1 MLDRRGFL
9 KFIGGAAVGTLATP
23 VVWKGLDDISIWSQ
37 NWPWIP
43 SLQYGNHENTYVRTV
58 SKLCPAAGATKIRL
72 VGGRPVRVLSD
83 PESPLGG
90 GVSALAVTE
99 VQMRYSPARLKRPLL
114 RNSDGGY
121 REITWEEAEKLLLEK
136 LAAAKKQ
143 TEHDSVVCISGD
155 ENGTM
160 NELLA
165 GFAAQTGSGRFFAMP
180 SDAQATAQA
189 WKLMGGRGRVGF
201 DIPNSDYVF
210 AVGANVLETW
220 GSVVVNRHAWGQA
233 RPAGAEPAMRLA
245 YAGPVQNNTAA
256 GADLWLPIK
265 PGTEL
270 FLLLGVARQLIK
282 DGVAAPAGGLD
293 DFAALVAKWTPE
305 KVCEITG
312 LMPERFTAVVDGLK
326 KAKKPLVV
334 VGSDMDQGG
343 GTGPVRIGMAINML
357 LDRVNKEG
365 GMRMIP
371 LAPPAVNGAASY
383 DVLMQGDLV
392 RYAAD
397 MAQGNMPEV
406 GVLMVYEANPVYA
419 LPGKDI
425 EAVFKKSDFSVAFTC
440 FFDETARRCDLVLPN
455 ALGLERYDDVAEP
468 FSYGKFVYALVRP
481 VAEPLY
487 QARPAGDVVIDMA
500 YKLGINLGVSDVV
513 TMLKAKAFNI
523 GADWGSLSDG
533 NVYVS
538 DIVVPNKT
546 LAYRFSPDDL
556 ALVEKA
562 EAAAA
567 SSGKELAVAFVSK
580 LGLGTPETAI
590 PPFNTKLITDDEL
603 DKNMLV
609 AAVNGATLKKLGL
622 YEGINLGVSDV
633 VTMLK
638 AKAFNIGADWGS
650 LSDGNVYV
658 SDIVVPNK
666 TLAYRFSPDDLAL
679 VEKAEA
685 AAASSGKEL
694 AVAFVS
700 KLGLGTPETAIP
712 PFNTK
717 LITDDELDKNML
729 VAAVNGATLKKL
741 GLYEGNRIV
750 LTSKAGKVMAKI
762 RVFEGVTNDT
772 VALTMGFGHTAFGE
786 FNDGKGMDVMALVT
800 PSSEPGSGLSVWN
813 DTRVNVAQA

>member
-121 REITWEEAEKLLLEK
+121 REISWEEAEKLLLEK

-282 DGVAAPAGGLD
+282 DGVAAPAG
-293 DFAALVAKWTPE
+293 
-305 KVCEITG
+305 
-312 LMPERFTAVVDGLK
+312 
-326 KAKKPLVV
+326 
-334 VGSDMDQGG
+334 
-343 GTGPVRIGMAINML
+343 
-357 LDRVNKEG
+357 
-365 GMRMIP
+365 
-371 LAPPAVNGAASY
+371 
-383 DVLMQGDLV
+383 
-392 RYAAD
+392 
-397 MAQGNMPEV
+397 
-406 GVLMVYEANPVYA
+406 
-419 LPGKDI
+419 
-425 EAVFKKSDFSVAFTC
+425 
-440 FFDETARRCDLVLPN
+440 
-455 ALGLERYDDVAEP
+455 
-468 FSYGKFVYALVRP
+468 
-481 VAEPLY
+481 
-487 QARPAGDVVIDMA
+487 DVVIDMA

-533 NVYVS
+533 NAYVS

-603 DKNMLV
+603 D
-609 AAVNGATLKKLGL
+609 T
-622 YEGINLGVSDV
+622 
-633 VTMLK
+633 
-638 AKAFNIGADWGS
+638 
-650 LSDGNVYV
+650 
-658 SDIVVPNK
+658 
-666 TLAYRFSPDDLAL
+666 
-679 VEKAEA
+679 
-685 AAASSGKEL
+685 
-694 AVAFVS
+694 
-700 KLGLGTPETAIP
+700 
-712 PFNTK
+712 
-717 LITDDELDKNML
+717 NML

>member
-425 EAVFKKSDFSVAFTC
+425 EAVFKKSSMSLTI
-440 FFDETARRCDLVLPN
+440 TL
-455 ALGLERYDDVAEP
+455 
-468 FSYGKFVYALVRP
+468 
-481 VAEPLY
+481 
-487 QARPAGDVVIDMA
+487 
-500 YKLGINLGVSDVV
+500 
-513 TMLKAKAFNI
+513 I
-523 GADWGSLSDG
+523 GA
-533 NVYVS
+533 
-538 DIVVPNKT
+538 
-546 LAYRFSPDDL
+546 
-556 ALVEKA
+556 
-562 EAAAA
+562 
-567 SSGKELAVAFVSK
+567 
-580 LGLGTPETAI
+580 
-590 PPFNTKLITDDEL
+590 
-603 DKNMLV
+603 
-609 AAVNGATLKKLGL
+609 
-622 YEGINLGVSDV
+622 
-633 VTMLK
+633 
-638 AKAFNIGADWGS
+638 
-650 LSDGNVYV
+650 
-658 SDIVVPNK
+658 
-666 TLAYRFSPDDLAL
+666 
-679 VEKAEA
+679 
-685 AAASSGKEL
+685 
-694 AVAFVS
+694 
-700 KLGLGTPETAIP
+700 
-712 PFNTK
+712 
-717 LITDDELDKNML
+717 
-729 VAAVNGATLKKL
+729 
-741 GLYEGNRIV
+741 
-750 LTSKAGKVMAKI
+750 
-762 RVFEGVTNDT
+762 
-772 VALTMGFGHTAFGE
+772 
-786 FNDGKGMDVMALVT
+786 
-800 PSSEPGSGLSVWN
+800 
-813 DTRVNVAQA
+813 

>member
-189 WKLMGGRGRVGF
+189 WKFMGGRGRVGF

-312 LMPERFTAVVDGLK
+312 LMPERFAAVVDGLK

-622 YEGINLGVSDV
+622 YEG
-633 VTMLK
+633 
-638 AKAFNIGADWGS
+638 
-650 LSDGNVYV
+650 
-658 SDIVVPNK
+658 
-666 TLAYRFSPDDLAL
+666 
-679 VEKAEA
+679 
-685 AAASSGKEL
+685 
-694 AVAFVS
+694 
-700 KLGLGTPETAIP
+700 
-712 PFNTK
+712 
-717 LITDDELDKNML
+717 
-729 VAAVNGATLKKL
+729 
-741 GLYEGNRIV
+741 NRIV

>member
-99 VQMRYSPARLKRPLL
+99 VQMRDSPARLKRPLL

-121 REITWEEAEKLLLEK
+121 RETTWEEAEKLLLEK

-343 GTGPVRIGMAINML
+343 
-357 LDRVNKEG
+357 
-365 GMRMIP
+365 
-371 LAPPAVNGAASY
+371 APALSASAW
-383 DVLMQGDLV
+383 
-392 RYAAD
+392 R
-397 MAQGNMPEV
+397 
-406 GVLMVYEANPVYA
+406 
-419 LPGKDI
+419 
-425 EAVFKKSDFSVAFTC
+425 STC
-440 FFDETARRCDLVLPN
+440 SSTA
-455 ALGLERYDDVAEP
+455 
-468 FSYGKFVYALVRP
+468 
-481 VAEPLY
+481 
-487 QARPAGDVVIDMA
+487 
-500 YKLGINLGVSDVV
+500 
-513 TMLKAKAFNI
+513 
-523 GADWGSLSDG
+523 
-533 NVYVS
+533 
-538 DIVVPNKT
+538 
-546 LAYRFSPDDL
+546 
-556 ALVEKA
+556 
-562 EAAAA
+562 
-567 SSGKELAVAFVSK
+567 
-580 LGLGTPETAI
+580 
-590 PPFNTKLITDDEL
+590 
-603 DKNMLV
+603 
-609 AAVNGATLKKLGL
+609 
-622 YEGINLGVSDV
+622 
-633 VTMLK
+633 
-638 AKAFNIGADWGS
+638 
-650 LSDGNVYV
+650 
-658 SDIVVPNK
+658 
-666 TLAYRFSPDDLAL
+666 
-679 VEKAEA
+679 
-685 AAASSGKEL
+685 
-694 AVAFVS
+694 
-700 KLGLGTPETAIP
+700 
-712 PFNTK
+712 
-717 LITDDELDKNML
+717 
-729 VAAVNGATLKKL
+729 
-741 GLYEGNRIV
+741 
-750 LTSKAGKVMAKI
+750 
-762 RVFEGVTNDT
+762 
-772 VALTMGFGHTAFGE
+772 
-786 FNDGKGMDVMALVT
+786 
-800 PSSEPGSGLSVWN
+800 
-813 DTRVNVAQA
+813 

>member
-23 VVWKGLDDISIWSQ
+23 VIWKGLDDISIWSQ

-43 SLQYGNHENTYVRTV
+43 SLQYGNNENTYIRTV
-58 SKLCPAAGATKIRL
+58 SKLCPSAGATKIRL

-90 GVSALAVTE
+90 GVTALAATE
-99 VQMRYSPARLKRPLL
+99 VQMRYSPARLKRPLP
-114 RNSDGGY
+114 RSPDGADG
-121 REITWEEAEKLLLEK
+121 EITWEEAEKLLLEK

-143 TEHDSVVCISGD
+143 AGCDHDSVVCISGD

-165 GFAAQTGSGRFFAMP
+165 GFAAQTGSGHFFAMP
-180 SDAQATAQA
+180 SDAQTTAQA
-189 WKLMGGRGRVGF
+189 WRLMGGRGRVGF

-220 GSVVVNRHAWGQA
+220 GPVVVNRHAWGQA

-282 DGVAAPAGGLD
+282 DGVAAPAKGLD
-293 DFAALVAKWTPE
+293 EFVELVAKWTPE
-305 KVCEITG
+305 KVCAITG
-312 LMPERFTAVVDGLK
+312 LMPERFAAVVEGLK

-334 VGSDMDQGG
+334 VGSEMDQGG
-343 GTGPVRIGMAINML
+343 GTAPVRIGMAINML

-365 GMRMIP
+365 GMRVIP
-371 LAPPAVNGAASY
+371 LAPAAVKGSASY

-392 RYAAD
+392 SYAAE
-397 MAQGNMPEV
+397 MAQGNRPEV
-406 GVLMVYEANPVYA
+406 GVLMIYEANPVYA

-425 EAVFKKSDFSVAFTC
+425 EAVFKKSGFSVAFTC

-455 ALGLERYDDVAEP
+455 ALGLERYDDVADP
-468 FSYGKFVYALVRP
+468 FGYGKFVYALVRP

-487 QARPAGDVVIDMA
+487 QARPAGDVIIDMA

-513 TMLKAKAFNI
+513 TMLKTKAFNM

-538 DIVVPNKT
+538 DIVVPQKV
-546 LAYRFSPDDL
+546 LKEILEYGSGSELSA
-556 ALVEKA
+556 AIEKA
-562 EAAAA
+562 EAQA
-567 SSGKELAVAFVSK
+567 SSGKGLAVAFVNK

-590 PPFNTKLITDDEL
+590 PPFNTKLITNDEL
-603 DKNMLV
+603 DKNV
-609 AAVNGATLKKLGL
+609 
-622 YEGINLGVSDV
+622 
-633 VTMLK
+633 
-638 AKAFNIGADWGS
+638 
-650 LSDGNVYV
+650 
-658 SDIVVPNK
+658 
-666 TLAYRFSPDDLAL
+666 
-679 VEKAEA
+679 
-685 AAASSGKEL
+685 
-694 AVAFVS
+694 
-700 KLGLGTPETAIP
+700 
-712 PFNTK
+712 
-717 LITDDELDKNML
+717 L

-741 GLYEGNRIV
+741 GLYEGNRVV
-750 LTSKAGKVMAKI
+750 LTGKAGKVMAKI
-762 RVFEGVTNDT
+762 RVFEGVTDDT

-800 PSSEPGSGLSVWN
+800 PSFEPGSGLSVWN